1 VAWET
6 VYCLHLSIS
15 KRSYILRFTLG
26 GLRNALGDAISALA
40 SCIAQGC
47 PNAVGGKSR
56 GGFSKASIRLRHT
69 STRQSK
75 CSSWTAKAYAKD
87 TKKIVNADVV
97 STFPDIWVLEQRA
110 HQGSRLGDGCHHRII
125 AAGTAGVCFWGIS
138 NLLLH
143 ALVLVVDL
151 LPSGFGDVDVVGGSI
166 SPRKTRTPREMDPLT
181 YCV

>member
-1 VAWET
+1 M
-6 VYCLHLSIS
+6 YCLHFSIS

-47 PNAVGGKSR
+47 PYAVGGKSR
-56 GGFSKASIRLRHT
+56 GGLSNASIRLRHT

-97 STFPDIWVLEQRA
+97 SIFPDIWVLEQRA